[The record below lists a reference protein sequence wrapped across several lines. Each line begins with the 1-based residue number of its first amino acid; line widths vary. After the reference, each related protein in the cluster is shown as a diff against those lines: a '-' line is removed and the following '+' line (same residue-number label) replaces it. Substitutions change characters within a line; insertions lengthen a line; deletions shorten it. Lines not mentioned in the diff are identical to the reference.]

1 MRRPI
6 STAARRLAELGDALF
21 PRFAD
26 GGIDA
31 PRAGWRPDP
40 PHAYC
45 PACGAGHKAP
55 ADAGVHTCIACA
67 DTRSPL
73 TRLVRLGAYQPPADA
88 WVKSLKWRGG
98 WPHADWLGRLLAE
111 AVNADLDAI
120 APETAVVPIPMPRR
134 RQVRRGYNQA
144 ALLARALCRHS
155 PRHRTAGPLLRRSR
169 YRRPQTTPSPTR
181 RAENA
186 RRAFIAAP
194 VDLST
199 AHVLLVDDVRTTGAT
214 LHAAARALQQRGC
227 RHITAAVALV
237 ADRRTANDPDA

>member
-1 MRRPI
+1 M
-6 STAARRLAELGDALF
+6 
-21 PRFAD
+21 
-26 GGIDA
+26 
-31 PRAGWRPDP
+31 
-40 PHAYC
+40 
-45 PACGAGHKAP
+45 
-55 ADAGVHTCIACA
+55 
-67 DTRSPL
+67 PL
-73 TRLVRLGAYQPPADA
+73 
-88 WVKSLKWRGG
+88 
-98 WPHADWLGRLLAE
+98 
-111 AVNADLDAI
+111 
-120 APETAVVPIPMPRR
+120 RR
-134 RQVRRGYNQA
+134 RARRGYNQA

-169 YRRPQTTPSPTR
+169 YRRPQTTLSPTR